1 MLSRKTDG
9 IWDLVT
15 PWNFAQVLSFCNVEK
30 KKKQLLFDE
39 ASLASFCYMWKNT
52 SLGD

>member
-30 KKKQLLFDE
+30 KKNNSYLMK
-39 ASLASFCYMWKNT
+39 LA
-52 SLGD
+52 